1 MADVAGLRVAGFDD
15 PQEWHGDDPD
25 DPRRIFSFSEL
36 PDPQQAIDAARQD
49 LLRWY
54 DGLPRA
60 PDVVLVHQN
69 GLAQWLAG
77 QLRLR
82 NLDRPLTILTGHD
95 HRQHVTSYGPI
106 TVVDGGTVGASGIY
120 GVGRDSVGL
129 ADLHFRATHG
139 LEAADVIAV
148 EPVSGAAQAQRVVI
162 DECPVICK
170 RYPAPEGV
178 APPATDAAP
187 AG

>member
-1 MADVAGLRVAGFDD
+1 M
-15 PQEWHGDDPD
+15 
-25 DPRRIFSFSEL
+25 
-36 PDPQQAIDAARQD
+36 
-49 LLRWY
+49 
-54 DGLPRA
+54 
-60 PDVVLVHQN
+60 
-69 GLAQWLAG
+69 
-77 QLRLR
+77 
-82 NLDRPLTILTGHD
+82 
-95 HRQHVTSYGPI
+95 
-106 TVVDGGTVGASGIY
+106 DGGTVGASGIY

-170 RYPAPEGV
+170 RYPAPDGV

-187 AG
+187 PG